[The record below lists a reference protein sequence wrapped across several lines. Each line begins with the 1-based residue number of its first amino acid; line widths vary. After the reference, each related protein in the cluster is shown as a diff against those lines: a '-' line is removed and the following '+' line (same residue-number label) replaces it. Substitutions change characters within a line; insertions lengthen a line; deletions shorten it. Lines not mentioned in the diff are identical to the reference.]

1 MHPVLDR
8 SPGSNPP
15 VSAEDARSG
24 WLRSGIRRESSSARS
39 RQPGRWRRSGR
50 IFGSLSSIALVL
62 VACAGEGGGR
72 TFMSIGTAGT
82 GGLYYPIGGA
92 LASRLSIRDSARTY
106 TAEVTGGSV
115 ENIQRL
121 ARGEMDLAFVI
132 GTTAWE
138 AYNGGTDFEQP
149 QTWLRIVAPLYPNL
163 THILVRS
170 GAGIRSVADLRGQ
183 RVSVGAAGSG
193 TEQLARHVLEA
204 YGLTY
209 DDVDEKYLSFTES
222 ASALA
227 DAAIDAAIIT
237 VGYPASSVLEA
248 TTTGRVELLP
258 IDSAHTAALAI
269 KHAYY
274 TPSTIPPGT
283 YPGQTAELKTFS
295 VMNWIVAR
303 DDLDPVVV
311 ADVLDIL
318 SEEIDGLRQA
328 VDIAG
333 QIRLTNLYA
342 APIPLHDATRAWL
355 ERNSTRPPSPG

>member
-1 MHPVLDR
+1 MMRTLLDR
-8 SPGSNPP
+8 MTG
-15 VSAEDARSG
+15 AT
-24 WLRSGIRRESSSARS
+24 WL
-39 RQPGRWRRSGR
+39 
-50 IFGSLSSIALVL
+50 FMVTVL
-62 VACAGEGGGR
+62 AGACGAEGGGR
-72 TFMSIGTAGT
+72 AFMSIGTAGT

-121 ARGEMDLAFVI
+121 ARGQMDLAFVI

-138 AYNGGTDFEQP
+138 AYNGGTDFDSP
-149 QTWLRIVAPLYPNL
+149 QSWLRVVAPLYPNL
-163 THILVRS
+163 THILVRT
-170 GAGIRSVADLRGQ
+170 GADIGSVGDLRGQ

-209 DDVDEKYLSFTES
+209 DDVDEKFLSFTES

-237 VGYPASSVLEA
+237 VGYPASAVLEA

-258 IDSAHTAALAI
+258 VDSAHVAALI
-269 KHAYY
+269 SKYPYY
-274 TPSTIPPGT
+274 ATSTIPSGT
-283 YPGQTAELKTFS
+283 YPGQTAALPTFS

-311 ADVLDIL
+311 TSVLDVL

-342 APIPLHDATRAWL
+342 APIPLHAAARAWL
-355 ERNSTRPPSPG
+355 DRNVTRETPPG

>member
-1 MHPVLDR
+1 MRPVLDR
-8 SPGSNPP
+8 GPRPESTPR
-15 VSAEDARSG
+15 ARA
-24 WLRSGIRRESSSARS
+24 I
-39 RQPGRWRRSGR
+39 GRWLLGGLRQAFLDGSDPTVAPRRAGTLLN
-50 IFGSLSSIALVL
+50 IGLFAVAIVL
-62 VACAGEGGGR
+62 GACSGEGGGR

-138 AYNGGTDFEQP
+138 AYNGGTDFDQP

-163 THILVRS
+163 THVLVRS

-209 DDVDEKYLSFTES
+209 DDIDEKYLSFTES

-237 VGYPASSVLEA
+237 VGYPASAILEA
-248 TTTGRVELLP
+248 TTTGRVQLLP
-258 IDSAHTAALAI
+258 IDSAHTAALAA
-269 KHAYY
+269 KHPYY
-274 TPSTIPPGT
+274 AASTIPAGT
-283 YPGQTAELKTFS
+283 YPGQNTELATFS

-303 DDLDPVVV
+303 DDLDPVV
-311 ADVLDIL
+311 ATNVLDVL

-333 QIRLTNLYA
+333 QIHLTNLYA

-355 ERNSTRPPSPG
+355 ARNAAGTQPPG